1 MPRMRS
7 ARTNVAATSDEAL
20 TQHNIRLLTESV
32 PTSFDWSKQVQ
43 LSAVKS
49 IGYCAASW
57 TFAAAAFF

>member
-1 MPRMRS
+1 MPRMHL

-20 TQHNIRLLTESV
+20 TQHNARLLTEGV
-32 PTSFDWSKQVQ
+32 PSSFDWSKKVQ

-57 TFAAAAFF
+57 AFAAAAFF